1 MFLES
6 KLSLQIACK
15 FPKPW
20 IVISDHLELREQ
32 KKKNYTIF
40 ILTAPV
46 YTCKAALR
54 LSNKQSNSSF
64 FVLLSSQ
71 WSLMTIHWTQTL
83 CIYSYTINTDTAHK
97 HDVYMCIYNYKT
109 P

>member
-32 KKKNYTIF
+32 KKNNYTIF
-40 ILTAPV
+40 ILTAP
-46 YTCKAALR
+46 KAALR
-54 LSNKQSNSSF
+54 LSNKHS
-64 FVLLSSQ
+64 
-71 WSLMTIHWTQTL
+71 
-83 CIYSYTINTDTAHK
+83 
-97 HDVYMCIYNYKT
+97 
-109 P
+109 

>member
-32 KKKNYTIF
+32 KRKNYTIF
-40 ILTAPV
+40 ILTTPV

-54 LSNKQSNSSF
+54 LSNKHSYSSF
-64 FVLLSSQ
+64 LFSEFSMITDDNSLDSNFVYLQLYNKHWHSSQ
-71 WSLMTIHWTQTL
+71 TWCVHIQL
-83 CIYSYTINTDTAHK
+83 
-97 HDVYMCIYNYKT
+97 
-109 P
+109 